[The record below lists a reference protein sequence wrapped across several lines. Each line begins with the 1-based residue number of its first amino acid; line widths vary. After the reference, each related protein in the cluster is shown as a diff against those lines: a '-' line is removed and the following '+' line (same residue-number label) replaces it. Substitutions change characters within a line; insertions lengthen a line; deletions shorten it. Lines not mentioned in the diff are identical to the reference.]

1 MVQKV
6 FRCQYRVIKKELNAG
21 VAVINTG
28 APWWQKCEQFSRAKI
43 WEGEGGRVVVQFG
56 A

>member
-6 FRCQYRVIKKELNAG
+6 FRCQNRAIKKELIIG
-21 VAVINTG
+21 VAVIKTS
-28 APWWQKCEQFSRAKI
+28 APWWQKCEKFSNSKI
-43 WEGEGGRVVVQFG
+43 WRGKKGIVVNFG